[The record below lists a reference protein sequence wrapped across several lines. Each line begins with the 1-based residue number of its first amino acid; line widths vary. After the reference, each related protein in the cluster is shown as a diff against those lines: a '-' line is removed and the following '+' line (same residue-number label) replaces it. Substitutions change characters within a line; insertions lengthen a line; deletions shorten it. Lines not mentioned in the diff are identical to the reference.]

1 MRPSS
6 RLACGAG
13 MDDRDPRI
21 IRTRASVLRAA
32 TDLLVEGGP
41 SAVTMDAIVARSGV
55 AKSTIYRHWQSRDDV
70 LVEVFAE
77 CAPNIEAPSPEVA
90 FEPALRDLMS
100 SLVTYLHD
108 PEWAR
113 IVPALLM
120 LKTHAD
126 GVADLEKRLEKN
138 QSDAISEIL
147 RRGIAEGA
155 IAPDLDL
162 DVATAQL
169 VGPLL
174 FAQLTGSTPLDHALA
189 DNTIDNFL
197 AAQARPRDPAA

>member
-1 MRPSS
+1 
-6 RLACGAG
+6 
-13 MDDRDPRI
+13 MDELDPRI

-70 LVEVFAE
+70 LVDVFSD
-77 CAPNIEAPSPEVA
+77 CAPNLEPPAPDIA
-90 FEPALRDLMS
+90 FEPALRSVMAAI
-100 SLVTYLHD
+100 VTYFQD
-108 PEWAR
+108 PQWAR

-138 QSDAISEIL
+138 QSDTISEIL
-147 RRGIAEGA
+147 QRGVTEGT

-174 FAQLTGSTPLDHALA
+174 FAQLTGGTPLDHALA
-189 DNTIDNFL
+189 ERTVDTFL
-197 AAQARPRDPAA
+197 AAYARPRDPAT